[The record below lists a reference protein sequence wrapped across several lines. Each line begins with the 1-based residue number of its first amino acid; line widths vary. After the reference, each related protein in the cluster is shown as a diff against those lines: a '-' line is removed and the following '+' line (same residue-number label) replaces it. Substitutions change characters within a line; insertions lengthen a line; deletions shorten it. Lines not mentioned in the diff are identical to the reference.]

1 MLGNSGEV
9 LQALVYLSQWNS
21 GSGCCQFCLS
31 PCIRFQEINYGSII
45 KKKKKKKRKKSNI
58 HHLFHSP
65 TVTGLLWRIEVSNL
79 SGGLEVSR
87 GDLPCRRC
95 LCMRG
100 VFSCQ
105 GCISCSDTHTHT
117 HTHTH
122 TRTRIHIHTHIH
134 TRTPSLSLSFEVLRH
149 CWHPNHIHLR
159 YPSVHCV
166 KRPRRTWHK
175 LLQLWCVCCVL
186 LLLWFELYS
195 GNLHWLCV
203 VTASCLKS
211 LSRGAE
217 RPGKS
222 WIFFCEHFEN
232 FKEFFSRL
240 QSAFPAVLS
249 FPE

>member
-1 MLGNSGEV
+1 MVQKL
-9 LQALVYLSQWNS
+9 
-21 GSGCCQFCLS
+21 
-31 PCIRFQEINYGSII
+31 

-122 TRTRIHIHTHIH
+122 TRAYTYTHTYTHGRPLCLCLLKFSDTVDTQTTSTYGIHQSIVLKDPAEHGINYCSYDASAVFCFCF
-134 TRTPSLSLSFEVLRH
+134 SLNFTLATSTDFV
-149 CWHPNHIHLR
+149 
-159 YPSVHCV
+159 
-166 KRPRRTWHK
+166 
-175 LLQLWCVCCVL
+175 LLQLRV
-186 LLLWFELYS
+186 S
-195 GNLHWLCV
+195 
-203 VTASCLKS
+203 S
-211 LSRGAE
+211 L
-217 RPGKS
+217 
-222 WIFFCEHFEN
+222 
-232 FKEFFSRL
+232 
-240 QSAFPAVLS
+240 
-249 FPE
+249 